1 MNNFIESLES
11 KKLSKHFNNL
21 SDYEKGKNEGL
32 NAAIEIFKNLHP
44 ENEIVKPILT
54 KLEYAAI
61 QIASGISNYVKLDID
76 EVGAR
81 FIGVDMVSKMSV
93 EIAKSLLTEI
103 QNTDI

>member
-44 ENEIVKPILT
+44 ENEIVKPIQSNT
-54 KLEYAAI
+54 EYLFQSRVQSFGQKMLAI
-61 QIASGISNYVKLDID
+61 LPVYGISQTLKREYFCVYK
-76 EVGAR
+76 VGR
-81 FIGVDMVSKMSV
+81 MK
-93 EIAKSLLTEI
+93 
-103 QNTDI
+103 